1 MLLQLEG
8 CLGVYVCC
16 LIHLFLMSTI
26 YEKLIMSAFLWVSI
40 ISDSSF
46 VLLVR
51 QSLHYYVFI
60 FAGEYAQFWEKE
72 APAFCIKLPDVF
84 SVTWFALSGRPPG
97 SLCVR
102 TNESRRQRQAHPTPR
117 DRRCQ
122 NNESGLAEHS
132 QHQPSEAKHRSQ
144 HVDQS
149 TQSSAG

>member
-8 CLGVYVCC
+8 CLGLYVCC

-60 FAGEYAQFWEKE
+60 FAGEYAQVWEKE

-84 SVTWFALSGRPPG
+84 SVTWFALSGRPILKSCLG
-97 SLCVR
+97 HCVSEPMR
-102 TNESRRQRQAHPTPR
+102 AEGR
-117 DRRCQ
+117 DRRT
-122 NNESGLAEHS
+122 
-132 QHQPSEAKHRSQ
+132 PHRETDA
-144 HVDQS
+144 VK
-149 TQSSAG
+149 TMRVA